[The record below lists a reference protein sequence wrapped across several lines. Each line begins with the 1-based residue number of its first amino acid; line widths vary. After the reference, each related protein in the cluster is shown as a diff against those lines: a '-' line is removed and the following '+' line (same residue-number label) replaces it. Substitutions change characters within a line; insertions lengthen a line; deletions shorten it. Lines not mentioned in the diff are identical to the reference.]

1 MIVEAEVTIN
11 APRAAVWAAI
21 TDVASAP
28 AILSGVEKIE
38 IVAQPPHGLVGL
50 RWRETRLLYGKPA
63 TAEKWITAATDEQS
77 YETRAEDG
85 GFVFTTTKVLSESGG
100 RVTLKESHESRP
112 RTLGARLMLIPMALF
127 FKGVIRKAVQQDLDD
142 FKAALEKA

>member
-1 MIVEAEVTIN
+1 MIGEAEMTID

-21 TDVASAP
+21 TDVASAS

-63 TAEKWITAATDEQS
+63 TAEK
-77 YETRAEDG
+77 
-85 GFVFTTTKVLSESGG
+85 
-100 RVTLKESHESRP
+100 
-112 RTLGARLMLIPMALF
+112 
-127 FKGVIRKAVQQDLDD
+127 
-142 FKAALEKA
+142 